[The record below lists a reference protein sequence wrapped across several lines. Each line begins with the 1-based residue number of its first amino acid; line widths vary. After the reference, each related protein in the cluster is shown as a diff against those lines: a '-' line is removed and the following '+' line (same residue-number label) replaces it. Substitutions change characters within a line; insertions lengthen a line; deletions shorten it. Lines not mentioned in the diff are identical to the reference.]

1 MINGYIIC
9 GYIDRGKFVANL
21 CHLLVSWL
29 IQKEG
34 RGWGK
39 GVEVGGIVIL
49 VSKKFHFIRV
59 PKKSDAISK

>member
-34 RGWGK
+34 GD
-39 GVEVGGIVIL
+39 GVKEVDGMYRYF
-49 VSKKFHFIRV
+49 SYKFHFMST
-59 PKKSDAISK
+59 KKI